1 MPLGDLSLISSTSTF
16 FTCLS
21 ARLFLKE
28 AIDKVNL
35 ISIGFVVG
43 GLILLVQPPFIFTG
57 ESGVYAK
64 DSLALYSA
72 LASTFMA
79 IFVYSNVF
87 VLLRSL
93 KGKILAA
100 ELTIVLRYRTSSTL
114 VKLES
119 VYIVC
124 LLITSTK

>member
-43 GLILLVQPPFIFTG
+43 GLILILQPPFIFTG
-57 ESGVYAK
+57 GSGVYAK

-93 KGKILAA
+93 KGKVLAA
-100 ELTIVLRYRTSSTL
+100 ELTTVLRHRMSSTL
-114 VKLES
+114 VN
-119 VYIVC
+119 
-124 LLITSTK
+124 IT